1 MGQLSSN
8 PFEAF
13 KLGQHF
19 QCFAFGV
26 LKLVSVSGFSP
37 QSAVQA
43 RCPPKA
49 IFKVRVVLA
58 KSMVRLCQSL
68 FLPTIHFRCL
78 QTCPLISFWMRRAA
92 AWMRVQL
99 RNYTLYTRTSSNV
112 ISSPSSNCPRSKLTS
127 IESQR
132 IIHLWKR
139 TSLHVRE
146 RLHAVRIHTRRS
158 FIGKFQPKI
167 FIEIMVFL
175 SIQNMVVR

>member
-1 MGQLSSN
+1 MGQPSSN
-8 PFEAF
+8 PFEGF

-58 KSMVRLCQSL
+58 K
-68 FLPTIHFRCL
+68 
-78 QTCPLISFWMRRAA
+78 FWMRWAA

-112 ISSPSSNCPRSKLTS
+112 ISSPSSNRPRSKLTS